1 MKVNDGTLVN
11 QGLEFTLTGHIVNKE
26 DFYFDISLN
35 GEMLK
40 NELTRMP
47 FDEVTGK
54 DKILD
59 TSEAGFGRATGH
71 SLYDFYMREWAGVNP
86 DTGAARWT
94 VNYLDNNNNGK
105 FDSGEQISSLY
116 DFMANNPDAKVSTS
130 TTEVYSEATQKFVGK
145 SAIPDIRGAFTLNA
159 GYKAF
164 SVSAQFLY
172 GIGGYSYD
180 GAYATLMGNGTVGS
194 NNWSVDILQRWQKA
208 GDITNV
214 PRLTSNRTG
223 DTNYN
228 SRSTRFL
235 TKADY
240 LVLNNVRVTYT
251 LPNKYTQQIGLTGLT
266 LSLTGD
272 NLWIQTKRNGFN
284 PTTSETGVVVLTLIL
299 HYQQLHLV

>member
-1 MKVNDGTLVN
+1 
-11 QGLEFTLTGHIVNKE
+11 
-26 DFYFDISLN
+26 
-35 GEMLK
+35 
-40 NELTRMP
+40 
-47 FDEVTGK
+47 
-54 DKILD
+54 
-59 TSEAGFGRATGH
+59 
-71 SLYDFYMREWAGVNP
+71 
-86 DTGAARWT
+86 
-94 VNYLDNNNNGK
+94 
-105 FDSGEQISSLY
+105 
-116 DFMANNPDAKVSTS
+116 MANNPDAKVSTS